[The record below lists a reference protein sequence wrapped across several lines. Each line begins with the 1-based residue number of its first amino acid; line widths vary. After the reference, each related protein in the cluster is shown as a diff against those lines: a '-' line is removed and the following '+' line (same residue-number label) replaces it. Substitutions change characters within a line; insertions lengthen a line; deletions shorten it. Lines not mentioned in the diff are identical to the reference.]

1 MGARRFE
8 GTLVGVEDGS
18 VVLEVEGKRQELAF
32 EDIDRARLVP
42 DV

>member
-1 MGARRFE
+1 V
-8 GTLVGVEDGS
+8 LGVEEGR
-18 VVLEVEGKRQELAF
+18 VVLESDGQRHHIRF